1 MGVYALEGK
10 KTASKEDA
18 QQRAE
23 FPALFSIARLR
34 INFKYYNTLYFRTE
48 GVEDNYLYNLALI
61 V

>member
-10 KTASKEDA
+10 KTASKEGA

-23 FPALFSIARLR
+23 FAALLSIAWLR
-34 INFKYYNTLYFRTE
+34 TNFKYHNTLYFRTE
-48 GVEDNYLYNLALI
+48 EVEDNYLYNLALI